1 MSCDNAVSEGPRKL
15 TDLGRWCPFC
25 VLWSSQRQVEGYR
38 QITDRG
44 WILALALGS
53 LGLDSSLNFSF
64 NLLICKIKAILS
76 FCDSVSLNSKIDI
89 TQGKVSMHAINIS
102 QVIFIFFIFNALYY
116 PSKNAFGLKKNA
128 RYRTSYSAK
137 TQSVTSVI
145 PTPLKPQCTSQRKPR
160 LTVSI
165 FSSFRG
171 YHPNLIMCLCYISL
185 MISSRHYLLTRH
197 YLLLLKQRST
207 DSAHVPDGL

>member
-1 MSCDNAVSEGPRKL
+1 MSCDDAVSEGPREL
-15 TDLGRWCPFC
+15 TDLVRWCPFC
-25 VLWSSQRQVEGYR
+25 VLWQRQVEGYR
-38 QITDRG
+38 QITDWG

-53 LGLDSSLNFSF
+53 LGLGSSLNFSF
-64 NLLICKIKAILS
+64 NLLICKIKDILS
-76 FCDSVSLNSKIDI
+76 FCDSVSLNSKIDV
-89 TQGKVSMHAINIS
+89 TKGKVSMHAINIS
-102 QVIFIFFIFNALYY
+102 QFFFNALYY
-116 PSKNAFGLKKNA
+116 SSKNVLGLKKNA
-128 RYRTSYSAK
+128 RYRTSYRAK
-137 TQSVTSVI
+137 TQFVTSVI
-145 PTPLKPQCTSQRKPR
+145 PTPLKPPCTSQRKPR